1 MTMTEQP
8 PHDPN
13 QPYGPPAGR
22 PYQQPYP
29 GQPYAAQY
37 PSPGQQRPPSKA
49 LAITALVMAFLG
61 FLVITWIAAVV
72 LAIIVLVQSR
82 GGRKNGKG
90 MAISALLVCALWV
103 VGLIIVIVAVV
114 NSQPER
120 DSSGH
125 VVKGGHVLTGSI
137 RTGDCLKKDPS
148 TSAQLTV
155 ELVPCSEPH
164 RQEAF
169 ANFDLPGG
177 DFPGQPEVDQQAER
191 GCVAQFAT
199 YLGVAQDE
207 SELRI
212 FYLRP
217 SKDSW
222 SVDKGVTCMVSDG
235 TATTGSFK
243 GAKR

>member
-1 MTMTEQP
+1 MTEQP

-13 QPYGPPAGR
+13 QPYGPPAGQ

-29 GQPYAAQY
+29 RQPYAAQY

-125 VVKGGHVLTGSI
+125 VVEGGHVLTGSI
-137 RTGDCLKKDPS
+137 RTGDCLKKEPS
-148 TSAQLTV
+148 TSAQITV

-164 RQEAF
+164 REEAF
-169 ANFDLPGG
+169 ANFDLKG
-177 DFPGQPEVDQQAER
+177 DKFPGQTEVDRQAEL
-191 GCVAQFAT
+191 GCTTHFKT
-199 YLGVAQDE
+199 YVGIPVERSGLQV
-207 SELRI
+207 

-222 SVDKGVTCMVSDG
+222 GVDKGVTCMVSDG